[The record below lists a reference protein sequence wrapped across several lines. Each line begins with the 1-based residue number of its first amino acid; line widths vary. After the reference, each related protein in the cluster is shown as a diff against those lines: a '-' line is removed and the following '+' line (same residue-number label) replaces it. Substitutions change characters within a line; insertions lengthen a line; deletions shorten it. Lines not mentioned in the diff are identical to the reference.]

1 MDRSIYDDAYTHV
14 FIDTSTNEPTRLVG
28 FCMKK
33 KHGGVQFQSITYQR
47 INGMGNYAIHGRNM
61 EEWDNCGTVT
71 RFKH

>member
-33 KHGGVQFQSITYQR
+33 KTWG
-47 INGMGNYAIHGRNM
+47 
-61 EEWDNCGTVT
+61 GTVSIHNVP
-71 RFKH
+71 KN